1 MKTPACSQLEIF
13 ANSYWYHP
21 SIIKTKQAVN
31 GSDVF
36 DSERLSFKVLNE
48 TETKNLRN
56 LDVKKI
62 SGIDTIHPKLKK
74 LSA

>member
-1 MKTPACSQLEIF
+1 M
-13 ANSYWYHP
+13 
-21 SIIKTKQAVN
+21 N

-36 DSERLSFKVLNE
+36 DSQRLSFKVFNE

-56 LDVKKI
+56 LDVKKT
-62 SGIDTIHPKLKK
+62 SGIDTIPPKLQK

>member
-1 MKTPACSQLEIF
+1 M
-13 ANSYWYHP
+13 
-21 SIIKTKQAVN
+21 N

-36 DSERLSFKVLNE
+36 DSERLSFKVHNE

-62 SGIDTIHPKLKK
+62 SGIDTIPPKLKK